1 MYEKTQKKGTVRF
14 SFKPVATAKTIG
26 LAGNFNDWQII
37 KMIKQKNGGY
47 SVTVSLPQ
55 GSYEYKFVVDGQWIV
70 DPDTNTWAM
79 NPYGTFNSIAQ
90 VEE

>member
-1 MYEKTQKKGTVRF
+1 MYAKGQKKGTVRF
-14 SFKPVATAKTIG
+14 SFKPAVTAKDVG
-26 LAGNFNDWQII
+26 LAGNFNDWQIV
-37 KMIKQKNGGY
+37 KMIKQKNASY
-47 SVTVSLPQ
+47 AAIVPLPP
-55 GSYEYKFVVDGQWIV
+55 GSYEYKFVVEGQWIV

>member
-1 MYEKTQKKGTVRF
+1 MYAAGTKKGTVRF
-14 SFKPVATAKTIG
+14 SFKPAIAAKSIG
-26 LAGNFNDWQII
+26 LAGNFNDWQIV
-37 KMIKQKNGGY
+37 KMVKQKNGGY
-47 SVTVSLPQ
+47 AVSMSLPP

-90 VEE
+90 VE